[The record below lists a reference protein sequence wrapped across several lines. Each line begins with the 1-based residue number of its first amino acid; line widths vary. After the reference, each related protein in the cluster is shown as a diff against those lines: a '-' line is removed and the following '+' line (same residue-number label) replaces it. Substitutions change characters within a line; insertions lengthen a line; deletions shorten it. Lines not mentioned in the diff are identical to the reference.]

1 MKHLGDICDI
11 NGAEIE
17 PVDCISYGAPC
28 QDLSVAGLRK
38 GMQHE
43 DRGDDETTRSGLFY
57 EAIRVIKEMR
67 DADKER
73 GRTDDSVRPRWSI
86 YENVP
91 GALSSNKG
99 EDWRCVLEATAKII
113 EEDAVIPEP
122 PKSGWPYAGSI
133 ILEHGSMA
141 WRITDAQHWGVAQ
154 RRKRVCLLADFN
166 GFSAEQILFDPQYR
180 RVSEGVQTDT
190 SVGDP
195 GRADRPEV
203 QPLEPRVS
211 GDTEPREQAGQGAA
225 GDTAESFGESG
236 E

>member
-1 MKHLGDICDI
+1 MKHLGDICKI

-43 DRGDDETTRSGLFY
+43 DMGDEETTRSGLFY

-67 DADKER
+67 DAER
-73 GRTDDSVRPRWSI
+73 NKGRADDAVRPRWSI

-91 GALSSNKG
+91 GALSSNSG

-122 PKSGWPYAGSI
+122 PKGGWPYAGSI

-141 WRITDAQHWGVAQ
+141 WRIPIGMGVLQ
-154 RRKRVCLLADFN
+154 RQGN
-166 GFSAEQILFDPQYR
+166 GTMGIGDR
-180 RVSEGVQTDT
+180 RVPDSRDEETFSGGGIDGDIEKEQEGSLHSHRQC
-190 SVGDP
+190 
-195 GRADRPEV
+195 
-203 QPLEPRVS
+203 
-211 GDTEPREQAGQGAA
+211 AA
-225 GDTAESFGESG
+225 
-236 E
+236 

>member
-1 MKHLGDICDI
+1 MIHLGDICKI

-43 DRGDDETTRSGLFY
+43 DMGDEETTRSGLFY

-67 DADKER
+67 DAER
-73 GRTDDSVRPRWSI
+73 NKGRADDAVRPRWSI

-91 GALSSNKG
+91 GALSSNSG

-122 PKSGWPYAGSI
+122 PKGGWPYAGSI

-166 GFSAEQILFDPQYR
+166 GFSAEDILFDPQYR
-180 RVSEGVQTDT
+180 RVSEGVQAGA
-190 SVGDP
+190 SVGDI
-195 GRADRPEV
+195 GGSRPEV
-203 QPLEPRVS
+203 QSVSESVS
-211 GDTEPREQAGQGAA
+211 GNSEQSEQEGQGAA
-225 GDTAESFGESG
+225 GDTSEST
-236 E
+236 

>member
-1 MKHLGDICDI
+1 MKHLGDICNI

-17 PVDCISYGAPC
+17 PVDCITYGAPC
-28 QDLSVAGLRK
+28 QDLSVAGKRAGLA
-38 GMQHE
+38 GE
-43 DRGDDETTRSGLFY
+43 RSGLFY
-57 EAIRVIKEMR
+57 EAIRIIKEMR
-67 DADKER
+67 DAER
-73 GRTDDSVRPRWSI
+73 KNGRADDAVRPRWSI

-99 EDWRCVLEATAKII
+99 EDWRCVLEATAQII
-113 EEDAVIPEP
+113 EKDAVIPEP

-133 ILEHGSMA
+133 ILEHGSLA

-166 GFSAEQILFDPQYR
+166 GFSAEDILFDPQYR

-190 SVGDP
+190 SVGDTV
-195 GRADRPEV
+195 GSRPEV
-203 QPLEPRVS
+203 QSVSESVS
-211 GDTEPREQAGQGAA
+211 GDTEPSEQERQGAA
-225 GDTAESFGESG
+225 GDTSESLGESG